1 MKSRKAKTIAGIA
14 LVSLLLISGLS
25 FRRASAEAADKS
37 LTTRDGPSE
46 LSAAFRKAAEK
57 AQPSIVTIETYSG
70 PRETARW
77 ATRRNPDASEVRS
90 DSGSAREHEAPGA
103 RDGEGTGIIIDTGG
117 YILTCNH
124 VVKEAD
130 MLFVKLQD
138 GRRFE
143 VVRTLQDP
151 FTDVAVVQ
159 IKDAGPLPAAD
170 LAGSDNLS
178 VGDWVVTIGN
188 PYGLGVSLSGG
199 VVSAT
204 RRHLPHI
211 PYAPLIQTDAATNP
225 GNSGGALVDLSGKVV
240 GMSEGGYGVHE
251 GFQGIGFAIPI
262 RLAEKIARELIA
274 DGRVSRP
281 FFGIETEELTID
293 MGQYLGLEKNDGL
306 IVCDVAPKSPAAKAG
321 IQVGD
326 VLTHVGDA
334 VIEDHFQFFDLVDA
348 EVPFPSMTL
357 TVIRNGAEKKIDVL
371 PEPFPVKRTPMKA
384 QNVNGRSSEYF
395 DKKLGVAV
403 DDFTSETAERLG
415 YNAPVDG
422 VLLTYVDPEGDAAK
436 QGVCAGMG
444 ILRVNGVT
452 IHNADEYREAI
463 QESDVDKGVLLLLGT
478 SRAKHFVLCQE

>member
-1 MKSRKAKTIAGIA
+1 MKSSNTKTTAMLACA
-14 LVSLLLISGLS
+14 LFFAASFDGYPRVSAQAVDEN
-25 FRRASAEAADKS
+25 RTARENPA
-37 LTTRDGPSE
+37 E
-46 LSAAFRKAAEK
+46 LSAAYRKAAEK

-77 ATRRNPDASEVRS
+77 ATRKVDDDEVRS
-90 DSGSAREHEAPGA
+90 VSDHSREHKDSGA
-103 RDGEGTGIIIDTGG
+103 RDGEGTGIVIDPSG

-124 VVKEAD
+124 VVDETD

-143 VVRTLQDP
+143 VVKTLQDP

-159 IKDAGPLPAAD
+159 INGAGPLPTAD
-170 LAGSDNLS
+170 LATTDNLN

-225 GNSGGALVDLSGKVV
+225 GNSGGALVNLSGEVV

-262 RLAEKIARELIA
+262 PLAVRVARELIA

-293 MGQYLGLEKNDGL
+293 MAQYLGLEKNKGL
-306 IVCDVAPKSPAAKAG
+306 IVCDVAPKSPAARAG

-326 VLTHVGDA
+326 VLTHIGDT
-334 VIEDHFQFFDLVDA
+334 VVEDHFHFFDLVDVEA
-348 EVPFPSMTL
+348 PFPSMTF
-357 TVIRNGAEKKIDVL
+357 TVFRDGAEKAIDVL
-371 PEPFPVKRTPMKA
+371 PELFPVKRTPVKA
-384 QNVNGRSSEYF
+384 PSADGRSSEYF
-395 DKKLGVAV
+395 DRKLGVAV

-436 QGVCAGMG
+436 QGVCAGMS

-452 IHNADEYREAI
+452 THNADEYREAI